1 MYQKFHT
8 ARMRQ
13 MLCNLLVWMQKLIQI
28 AITDTKTKLME
39 TCNDLTMN
47 QSDNMM
53 KYKDA
58 NLLNGQYSC

>member
-47 QSDNMM
+47 QSD
-53 KYKDA
+53 KYDEI
-58 NLLNGQYSC
+58 